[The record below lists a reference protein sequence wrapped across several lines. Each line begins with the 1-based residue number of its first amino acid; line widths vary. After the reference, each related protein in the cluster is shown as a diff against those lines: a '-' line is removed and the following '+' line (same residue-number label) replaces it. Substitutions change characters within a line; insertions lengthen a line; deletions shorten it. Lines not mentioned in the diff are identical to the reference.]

1 MQFIML
7 SWKKENPPYKFKW
20 TEKTVPVAE
29 GSFETTIEG
38 YMETFKI
45 VLDDVR
51 KQLDAEDEVVQIILT
66 EIDND
71 IYSTVDACPNSFLTT
86 ITTRMAEQ
94 HQNEVNEIRAELL
107 PSTGNLLALVAQ
119 HKPIYRPQNHPTN
132 YTHNSSSRQQQA
144 TTRNRGK
151 AIVTSS
157 TLIYDQA
164 PVMKIYKPTN
174 NNLRNSSNTSRAN
187 QDNTPKINRGTG
199 YDNQRVVNVARARAN
214 VGTHVVQQYGIQC
227 YNCKEYRH
235 VARECQKSKR
245 VKDAAYHKEK
255 MLLCKQEEAG
265 FQLSADQADWRDDTD
280 DEQEDQEL
288 EAHYMYMAQI
298 QEVSPDV
305 VENSRPVFNEP
316 LQKVQND
323 DDNYNVFANDKEH
336 PEQPESINDTY
347 SMDMSTSGGEVDHDD
362 DDDDDDLAR
371 ERDLLAS
378 LIEKLKCE
386 IDDNKNR
393 NKFLETSNKT
403 LVDKLK
409 SEIEDFK
416 NKNKSLESSNNHFK
430 EANNELSKMN
440 LIDIMM

>member
-1 MQFIML
+1 
-7 SWKKENPPYKFKW
+7 
-20 TEKTVPVAE
+20 
-29 GSFETTIEG
+29 
-38 YMETFKI
+38 
-45 VLDDVR
+45 
-51 KQLDAEDEVVQIILT
+51 
-66 EIDND
+66 
-71 IYSTVDACPNSFLTT
+71 
-86 ITTRMAEQ
+86 MAEQ

-107 PSTGNLLALVAQ
+107 PRTGNLLALVAQ

-164 PVMKIYKPTN
+164 PIMKIYKPTN

-199 YDNQRVVNVARARAN
+199 
-214 VGTHVVQQYGIQC
+214 
-227 YNCKEYRH
+227 H

-255 MLLCKQEEAG
+255 MLL
-265 FQLSADQADWRDDTD
+265 
-280 DEQEDQEL
+280 
-288 EAHYMYMAQI
+288 YI
-298 QEVSPDV
+298 

-347 SMDMSTSGGEVDHDD
+347 SMDMSTSGGEVDHD

-430 EANNELSKMN
+430 EANNELSKTNQLMFKDIKKFQDELDRYHDVN
-440 LIDIMM
+440 YASKVELDCAKAKRELIAYKMSLEKSFNEYTRMINELIQTISDMKRDLVAHQEKLSIISQEKEAQKQFYKTREDK